1 MLDFKSA
8 LHFKYLPPHHKE
20 DYVKEA
26 HRGAADIFTCGTLS
40 PSAHCRPSE
49 DHEPTAAAV
58 KERKKK
64 TEPMDWEILPDALP
78 LFLNF
83 ISTEAHVLVRT
94 GTGRCIAS
102 GAIFLFLFIS
112 IKGRGI
118 PPKKFGL
125 IPPYCYSYYKIRHT

>member
-49 DHEPTAAAV
+49 DHEPTQEAADV
-58 KERKKK
+58 PWDQKSLK
-64 TEPMDWEILPDALP
+64 PGDYPSDIDQ
-78 LFLNF
+78 
-83 ISTEAHVLVRT
+83 
-94 GTGRCIAS
+94 
-102 GAIFLFLFIS
+102 
-112 IKGRGI
+112 
-118 PPKKFGL
+118 
-125 IPPYCYSYYKIRHT
+125 Y